1 MAIAAEK
8 DNPVN
13 LWPYVLQLS
22 LVYIIATIVVGAIQY
37 VVDLEPNIA
46 IGIGILL
53 ASAVMPVR
61 KFVLD
66 HHRPFKRREQL
77 RFALLAFVAVLVV
90 SIALIALAAL
100 FVGGLKNIWS
110 FMNELNATP
119 KELALAITM
128 VLLFS
133 GVVAFAVLYFAAGM
147 FSRWYS
153 KRLSE
158 QGKIC

>member
-158 QGKIC
+158 QGKI

>member
-1 MAIAAEK
+1 MATAAEDEK
-8 DNPVN
+8 PVN
-13 LWPYVLQLS
+13 LWPYVVQLN
-22 LVYIIATIVVGAIQY
+22 LVYIVATVVVGAIQY

-61 KFVLD
+61 KFELD

-77 RFALLAFVAVLVV
+77 RFALLAFVAVVVV
-90 SIALIALAAL
+90 SIALIALATL
-100 FVGGLKNIWS
+100 FVGGLKDIWS

-119 KELALAITM
+119 QELALAIAL

-147 FSRWYS
+147 FSQWYS
-153 KRLSE
+153 KRLAE
-158 QGKIC
+158 KGKI